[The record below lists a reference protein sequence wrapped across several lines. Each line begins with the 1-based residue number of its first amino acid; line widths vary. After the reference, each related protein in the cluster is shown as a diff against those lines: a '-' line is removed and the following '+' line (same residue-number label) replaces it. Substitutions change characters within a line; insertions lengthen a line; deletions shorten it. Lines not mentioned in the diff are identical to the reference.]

1 MKLVII
7 SGRSGSGKSTALH
20 VLEDAGYYC
29 IDNLPVGLL
38 PALVEQS
45 VEHFTPEQDRIAIC
59 IDARNTLEQLANF
72 PTLLDSLPNHIEIS
86 IIYLDADDDTLI
98 KRFSETRRRHPLSN
112 LETGLQDALAKERN
126 MLKLIADQAELTIDT
141 RAMLFH
147 ELRQHIQTLA
157 SARDNQKMSLL
168 IQSFGF
174 KSGVPSNADLVFDV
188 RCLPNPHWD
197 VNLRAQTGLE
207 SGVIK
212 FLEAEQEVSEM
223 TNDIVSYLEKWL
235 PAFEKNNRPYTT
247 VGIGCTGGHHRSV
260 FIAQQLLTHFSTIY
274 PDTQVRHREL

>member
-72 PTLLDSLPNHIEIS
+72 PILLDSLPNHIEIS

-126 MLKLIADQAELTIDT
+126 MLKPIADQAELTIDT

-174 KSGVPSNADLVFDV
+174 KGGVPSNADLVFDV

-207 SGVIK
+207 SGVIE
-212 FLEAEQEVSEM
+212 FLRAEQEVAEM

>member
-72 PTLLDSLPNHIEIS
+72 PTLLDSLPNHLEIS

-126 MLKLIADQAELTIDT
+126 MLKPIADQAELTIDT

-207 SGVIK
+207 SGVIE
-212 FLEAEQEVSEM
+212 FLQAEQEVAEM

>member
-126 MLKLIADQAELTIDT
+126 MLKPIADQAELTIDT

-207 SGVIK
+207 SGVIE
-212 FLEAEQEVSEM
+212 FLQAEQEVAEM